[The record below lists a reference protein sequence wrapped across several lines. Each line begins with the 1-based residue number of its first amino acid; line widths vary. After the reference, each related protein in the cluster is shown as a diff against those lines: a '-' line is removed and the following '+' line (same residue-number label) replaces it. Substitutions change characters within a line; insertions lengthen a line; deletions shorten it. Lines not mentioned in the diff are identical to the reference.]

1 MKSNMNR
8 GLTWFI
14 PGVIVG
20 VVIVA
25 MLAFNNDE
33 KNESRKSIAAMPY
46 KWQSPVLP
54 EKLDFAGEPVPL
66 DRWEIREEMD
76 RQLLYNYY
84 WQNNILYILKL
95 SNRYFPVIEERLKAN
110 GVPEDF
116 KYLCVAES
124 NLQNAIS
131 KAGAVGF
138 WQFMSGT
145 APGYNLDVNEQVDHR
160 YDVIRS
166 TDAACK
172 YLKLAYQKFGSWTA
186 AAASYNCGQGGY
198 NGHSNFQKTKNYY
211 DLLLPEETN
220 RYIFRI
226 LTFKYILQNAESLGF
241 LLEKNQL
248 YQQPATRI
256 ITVTNSI
263 PNLADFAIE
272 NGTTYKM
279 LKLLNPWLRA
289 RSLTVKAGKSYDIKL
304 PRTGTS
310 DLTDGSD

>member
-1 MKSNMNR
+1 MIRRINTAVVCFVT
-8 GLTWFI
+8 GACA
-14 PGVIVG
+14 GVLLITQF
-20 VVIVA
+20 
-25 MLAFNNDE
+25 AFNDPE
-33 KNESRKSIAAMPY
+33 KRSANMVPAMPY
-46 KWQSPVLP
+46 KWHSPELP
-54 EKLDFAGEPVPL
+54 KKLDFAGEPVPL
-66 DRWEIREEMD
+66 ERWEIKESMD

-84 WQNNILYILKL
+84 YQNNILYIMKL
-95 SNRYFPVIEERLKAN
+95 ANRYFPVIEERLKAN

-131 KAGAVGF
+131 KVGAVGF
-138 WQFMSGT
+138 WQFMSYT
-145 APGYNLDVNEQVDHR
+145 APGYNLEVNDQVDLR
-160 YDVIRS
+160 YDYIKS

-198 NGHSNFQKTKNYY
+198 NGHSVFQKTKNYY

-226 LTFKYILQNAESLGF
+226 LTFKYILENAEALGF
-241 LLEKNQL
+241 VLEDDQL
-248 YQQPATRI
+248 YNIPETRQV
-256 ITVTNSI
+256 TVSQSI
-263 PNLADFAIE
+263 PNLADFAIQ

-289 RSLTVKAGKSYDIKL
+289 RSLTVKAGKSYVITL
-304 PRTGTS
+304 PATK
-310 DLTDGSD
+310 